1 MTIIRGFLR
10 GTDSALPVAEGTDVE
25 IRKIDDD
32 TLLDTVTTD
41 ADGIFEY
48 QVDGNPGP
56 VYWTATVGDTTK
68 TVRSD
73 LVMPVGPIDM
83 SALRHALGT
92 WSAGVIT
99 SYPNSNGTNRLKVTA
114 NGSDMDVTVN
124 TGAAI
129 ARGIIHDQSA
139 QKTITIATAPD
150 VGSRTDAIFIRFY
163 YSGARAGETI
173 IYCNTIGSMQPDT
186 NHDAGYIDMPLAYVT
201 VDAGVTAIATNK
213 VQDKRPFAGP
223 QGVVIPDGSITA
235 AKLASDV
242 ILPTVHR
249 INYVGN
255 GSGTGGSFT
264 NVINQSHSL
273 PSGKWSGQLTYVVE
287 GELWGTSGSTSTMK
301 MRSQFGSTTE
311 TVQNQVSIDTDT
323 VRPFTLMNVMGFDDQ
338 SGSKIL
344 KIDCSGLSGTDY
356 WAAKNCRI
364 YGTLFKTGN

>member
-10 GTDSALPVAEGTDVE
+10 GTDSALPVAAGTDVE

-56 VYWTATVGDTTK
+56 VYWTATVGATTK

-83 SALRHALGT
+83 SALRHAFGT
-92 WSAGVIT
+92 WSTGVIL
-99 SYPNSNGTNRLKVTA
+99 SYPNSNGSNRLRVTA

-173 IYCNTIGSMQPDT
+173 IHCNTIGSMQPDT

-213 VQDKRPFAGP
+213 VQDKRPFATP
-223 QGVVIPDGSITA
+223 QSIPSPSVVNINKYLAGKVTGSNTSETLIDTSETLPD
-235 AKLASDV
+235 
-242 ILPTVHR
+242 
-249 INYVGN
+249 
-255 GSGTGGSFT
+255 
-264 NVINQSHSL
+264 
-273 PSGKWSGQLTYVVE
+273 GKWSGTLTFRLEAYVTSGVDYCWITATA
-287 GELWGTSGSTSTMK
+287 GGTSGSSYSVPV
-301 MRSQFGSTTE
+301 RDQASPLEYVIQFTD
-311 TVQNQVSIDTDT
+311 VS
-323 VRPFTLMNVMGFDDQ
+323 
-338 SGSKIL
+338 SGSKAL
-344 KIDCSGLSGTDY
+344 KLDLKSAEAGIKFANNIRISGTL
-356 WAAKNCRI
+356 I
-364 YGTLFKTGN
+364 KTGN